1 MPLDMNLMYGEMAGS
16 AALHGI
22 LPILFF
28 TIISTF
34 NTKLIGL
41 SNMQYMLILLAFCS
55 ITSFAV
61 NFAFLTGLQA
71 STCGGVKNISSI
83 SAGAGL
89 GALIT
94 AVLVALP
101 ANMEWARLMVTSVFG
116 MKHNILLSEQDVK
129 NQDILQ
135 GAAAKIFDTPDQE
148 TVKQTAQTQVV
159 QTRRE
164 IAVGS
169 IYWMAFAGAYGI
181 AAGSMISASTCGV

>member
-16 AALHGI
+16 AAIHGI
-22 LPILFF
+22 LPILF
-28 TIISTF
+28 TVMYSF
-34 NTKLIGL
+34 NTIDFTNL
-41 SNMQYMLILLAFCS
+41 QYMLILLAFCT
-55 ITSFAV
+55 IMSFVV
-61 NFAFLTGLQA
+61 NFAFLTALQA
-71 STCGGVKNISSI
+71 STCDGVKNISSI
-83 SAGAGL
+83 SAGAAL
-89 GALIT
+89 GAIIT
-94 AVLVALP
+94 TILVALP

-135 GAAAKIFDTPDQE
+135 GAAAKIFDVPDQGS
-148 TVKQTAQTQVV
+148 VKQTQQTQVV